1 MKLEKYTKS
10 VKKMKKW
17 KENEYG
23 EMKSKNEYIRIA

>member
-17 KENEYG
+17 KEN
-23 EMKSKNEYIRIA
+23 KVLKTSIKNMNMEK